1 MKYHEIGERFEY
13 DGVVL
18 EVADYNEYAEG
29 DVRPPCYMCY
39 CDNSICTNS
48 VSRYCSPS
56 DRRDL
61 NYAYYKLVE
70 QCKTKDM
77 EQKKE
82 IKVQGT
88 SYTFATKA
96 TNSLKIEDLKNGD
109 FVAFDYNGNT
119 AVTRLTSDDGDF
131 MYAVSLW
138 HDSNFVGDTDAIWY
152 ADNLK
157 DVNSSISPITNLHYA
172 TADEIKRWANAL
184 TESFERSEQM
194 QREKEPK
201 MLPDCVTTEDYI
213 KSLTNKLALTLQAK
227 DADYGNAFSE
237 MFDELGIDY
246 AYGKLREKM
255 NRIKV
260 LRNQPNMVEN
270 EGLEDALLD
279 TAGYA
284 ILTLVELKK
293 RKKYDD
299 DYEPIYP
306 ALGLSGEAGRQ
317 QIKTNH

>member
-1 MKYHEIGERFEY
+1 MKEKIKKKYI
-13 DGVVL
+13 
-18 EVADYNEYAEG
+18 
-29 DVRPPCYMCY
+29 
-39 CDNSICTNS
+39 I
-48 VSRYCSPS
+48 
-56 DRRDL
+56 
-61 NYAYYKLVE
+61 YKLVE

-77 EQKKE
+77 EQEEK
-82 IKVQGT
+82 IMVQGT
-88 SYTFATKA
+88 SYTFATQE

-131 MYAVSLW
+131 MYAVGLW
-138 HDSNFVGDTDAIWY
+138 HDSNLVGDTDAIWY

-157 DVNSSISPITNLHYA
+157 DVNSVSPITNLHYA
-172 TADEIKRWANAL
+172 TADEIKRWANVL
-184 TESFERSEQM
+184 TESFERGEQM

-213 KSLTNKLALTLQAK
+213 KSLTNELALTLQAK
-227 DADYGNAFSE
+227 NHDYNSAFSE

-255 NRIKV
+255 NRIKA
-260 LRNQPNMVEN
+260 LRKKPNMVEN

-293 RKKYDD
+293 KNNDTN
-299 DYEPIYP
+299 IYN
-306 ALGLSGEAGRQ
+306 R
-317 QIKTNH
+317 

>member
-1 MKYHEIGERFEY
+1 MEYHEIGERFEY

-18 EVADYNEYAEG
+18 EV
-29 DVRPPCYMCY
+29 VKR
-39 CDNSICTNS
+39 DNCEDCFFRGRVECGVKSPM
-48 VSRYCSPS
+48 RCSS
-56 DRRDL
+56 DRRND
-61 NYAYYKLVE
+61 NTSIIYKLVG

-77 EQKKE
+77 KQKEK
-82 IKVQGT
+82 IKVQGA
-88 SYTFATKA
+88 SYTFATQE
-96 TNSLKIEDLKNGD
+96 TNSLKIGDLKNGD

-131 MYAVSLW
+131 MYAVGLW
-138 HDSNFVGDTDAIWY
+138 HDSNLVGDVDAIWY

-157 DVNSSISPITNLHYA
+157 DVNSVSPITNLHYV
-172 TADEIKRWANAL
+172 TIDEVKRYVDAL
-184 TESFERSEQM
+184 TESFERREQIQM
-194 QREKEPK
+194 ESEPK

-227 DADYGNAFSE
+227 NHDYNSAFSE

-260 LRNQPNMVEN
+260 LRNKPNMVEN

-293 RKKYDD
+293 RNN
-299 DYEPIYP
+299 
-306 ALGLSGEAGRQ
+306 GRD
-317 QIKTNH
+317 